1 MEHSSDAPLTKRE
14 LKMATKLFSLA
25 TLAMFD
31 TAETIEG
38 TEEHKVLSLCSAV
51 ATEELFKK
59 FPKLECVPN
68 SIYACIDAIK
78 GMRE

>member
-1 MEHSSDAPLTKRE
+1 MEHVGNAPLSKRE

-31 TAETIEG
+31 TAETEEG
-38 TEEHKVLSLCSAV
+38 SEEYAVLAQCSVV
-51 ATEELFKK
+51 ATETLFKS
-59 FPKLECVPN
+59 FPTLECIPN
-68 SIYACIDAIK
+68 SLRGCIDAIK